1 MRSKFVSM
9 IKNSLIYLSV
19 FTIITTFTLSYL
31 PTKSFAESST
41 EKNYDTI
48 FEVLEFI
55 KSTDEEMIYKTLE
68 NGEVFLYKE
77 LINNDI
83 VTTKKYKIEGNNEN
97 LIENFV
103 TINEV
108 KGDTISVTQ
117 NDLMHNELISK
128 STVEILPIK
137 EIEDNEIKDEISIL
151 ATGKWVKARGAGN
164 NYQYY
169 KYNNG
174 GGKARELSREKTLN
188 SYNKYFDQF
197 TRNVDSLRSFEI
209 GVLKDLLFIGVIDQA
224 FKSIKNPTVANI
236 TKFLKKY
243 LKSIPG
249 VSVIVSMVQYLNLST
264 KTMYSYEDIPGSEKR
279 WK

>member
-1 MRSKFVSM
+1 M
-9 IKNSLIYLSV
+9 
-19 FTIITTFTLSYL
+19 
-31 PTKSFAESST
+31 T
-41 EKNYDTI
+41 EK
-48 FEVLEFI
+48 E
-55 KSTDEEMIYKTLE
+55 DENTE
-68 NGEVFLYKE
+68 
-77 LINNDI
+77 IND
-83 VTTKKYKIEGNNEN
+83 G
-97 LIENFV
+97 
-103 TINEV
+103 
-108 KGDTISVTQ
+108 IS
-117 NDLMHNELISK
+117 LF
-128 STVEILPIK
+128 
-137 EIEDNEIKDEISIL
+137 

-174 GGKARELSREKTLN
+174 GGKARELSREKTLK

-197 TRNVDSLRSFEI
+197 TRNVDSLKSFES

-224 FKSIKNPTVANI
+224 FKSIKNPTVANL